1 MEKQM
6 TLTMNM
12 SLYKR
17 IGDAAR
23 RLTEAYKT
31 LFRRA
36 AYPMHLL
43 RRYYSYVLERE
54 VTMREARLL
63 TEVQAAAFLFIFPV
77 ECPVIVRM
85 AALLW
90 AFVALK
96 KCKNLP
102 PAGRE

>member
-1 MEKQM
+1 M
-6 TLTMNM
+6 TLAMNI

-17 IGDAAR
+17 ITDAAR
-23 RLTEAYKT
+23 RIAETGGT
-31 LFRRA
+31 LSRRA

-54 VTMREARLL
+54 VTMRETRLL
-63 TEVQAAAFLFIFPV
+63 TEVQAAAFMFIFPV
-77 ECPVIVRM
+77 ECPVVVRM
-85 AALLW
+85 AALIW

-96 KCKNLP
+96 KCKKLP